1 VELDEVTEEL
11 YGLRPQEFTA
21 ARNDHAQR
29 ARTGGQPELARQIR
43 ALHRPTLAA
52 WASNLLVRE
61 QREEVEPLLRLGAQL
76 RDAHRNMAGDE
87 LRALSRRQHR
97 LVSALAR
104 QAEQLA
110 SDAGQPLGPQAQQ
123 ELAQTL
129 QAVLADPDAAQRWAA
144 GRLSRPLTVPVGFDA
159 AAREAAAAP
168 ARPRK
173 PARTGRTKRDGS
185 GDAVQARQR
194 SRDEDRRTRAAAREA
209 AGEARRRRQEA
220 DAAREDVQAARAD
233 RSRAE
238 ERHEQLRDELREA
251 GEVRTR
257 ARSREREA
265 ERAEREARRAAEAA
279 EDRAQSLADAGSAA
293 GRGS

>member
-21 ARNDHAQR
+21 ARNDRAQR

-61 QREEVEPLLRLGAQL
+61 QHEEVEPLLRLGAQL

-87 LRALSRRQHR
+87 LRALSRQQHR
-97 LVSALAR
+97 LVSALSR

-129 QAVLADPDAAQRWAA
+129 QAVLTDPDAAQQWAA

-168 ARPRK
+168 ARARK

-185 GDAVQARQR
+185 ADAVRARQR

-209 AGEARRRRQEA
+209 AGEARRRRQDAEA
-220 DAAREDVQAARAD
+220 AQEDVEAARAD
-233 RSRAE
+233 RARAE

-251 GEVRTR
+251 AEERTR
-257 ARSREREA
+257 TRTREREA
-265 ERAEREARRAAEAA
+265 EHAEREARRAAEAA
-279 EDRAQSLADAGSAA
+279 EDRAQRLADAASGAGHGS
-293 GRGS
+293 